1 MRAKIPLTVVLAS
14 SLCGLGY
21 AHEREFTQSRDWFL
35 PYRGES
41 EMEVRNFFDTTH
53 GQYSGQFEYEY
64 GITDWFAIEPGIEWE
79 EKEDKNEV
87 EVEAAE
93 IELRFHAGE
102 FGYDKLLPALNLE
115 YEQLLENEED
125 EQSEFEVKTV
135 ISRYGQGGH
144 DFSINYNFG
153 STVSGETEWESEL
166 TAGFIMPFEKEAQPS
181 GGWHE
186 GPRFGVE
193 FVEDF
198 EEHDARVGP
207 LAVYRTQ
214 AGSHWNFLASYML
227 GINDRD
233 GSNFDELTLI
243 VEFEF

>member
-1 MRAKIPLTVVLAS
+1 MRAKIPLTVLLAS
-14 SLCGLGY
+14 TLSGLAY

-35 PYRGES
+35 PYKGES
-41 EMEVRNFFDTTH
+41 EMELRNFFDTTN
-53 GQYSGQFEYEY
+53 GQYRGQFEYEY
-64 GITDWFAIEPGIEWE
+64 GITNWFAVEPGVEWE
-79 EKEDKNEV
+79 EKEDKNEI
-87 EVEAAE
+87 EVEGAE
-93 IELRFHAGE
+93 LELRFHTGE
-102 FGYDKLLPALNLE
+102 FGYDKILPALNLE
-115 YEQLLENEED
+115 YEQPLHNEDGE
-125 EQSEFEVKTV
+125 SSAFEVKTV
-135 ISRYGQGGH
+135 LSRYGAGGK

-153 STVSGETEWESEL
+153 STVSGDTEWESEL
-166 TAGFIMPFEKEAQPS
+166 TAGFIMPFEKEAEPS

-186 GPRFGVE
+186 GARFGVE
-193 FVEDF
+193 FVQDF

-214 AGSHWNFLASYML
+214 ASSHWNFLASYMM